1 MRRRVAFGAVVII
14 GLVLALT
21 GCSEQYV
28 GDDEHID
35 SFTVDY
41 TLAPSGVIHTVE
53 TIKYDFAGESGKHG
67 IFRYLYSHFPAPKG
81 QDRVYKYDNI
91 HVTSPT
97 GASALF
103 STATQSSVEIKVGN
117 ANATLMGKQTYVI
130 SYDIHG
136 ALDATKQDDGS
147 TLDEF
152 YWNVTGYDWPV
163 DMNKVA
169 VHIHS
174 PAAVS
179 LTACYQGAPGS
190 TALCPT
196 QGAEGATGAMFAT
209 GFIPAGQGLTIDAG
223 WPAGTFTDTAPIVVA
238 HLPADAP
245 IQYAGSNDGPDPFWT
260 PWNWG
265 TGIVLLILI
274 PLGYLLLV
282 RLRRRDQE
290 FTGETPGTI
299 PMDQLNAPVGNAPL
313 HETVVVEYQPPTAFP
328 VGAANLILKKQRQT
342 VDVTAT
348 LIDLAVRHHLRIEEI
363 GDTTKRKAKDYN
375 LVATPEL
382 VKATDPKLFA
392 HEQLMLDK
400 LFGDGSKSVTLSAL
414 NNTFS
419 TNLSAIKAAID
430 SWVDSGKF
438 FLDKLHRSHP
448 VLRWTIFAAIA
459 VFFAMFFV
467 DKAWVFIP
475 VGAFIGAIL
484 ALIQGQRAV
493 RRSAL
498 GHAIFIQLEG
508 FRMYISTAEADQIRF
523 EEGTDV
529 FSRYMPWAIAFGQT
543 ERWAK
548 VFASLAEKG
557 SYTATPDWYVGNF
570 AAMNAMNSIAAISS
584 IGAAVSSFSSVATAA
599 MSSSPATVSSGG
611 GSGFSSFGG
620 GGGGFSGGG
629 GGGGGG
635 GSW

>member
-1 MRRRVAFGAVVII
+1 MRSRVAFSAVV
-14 GLVLALT
+14 LT
-21 GCSEQYV
+21 GLAFSLAGCSAQYA
-28 GDDEHID
+28 GDTEHID
-35 SFTVDY
+35 SFAVDY
-41 TLAPSGVIHTVE
+41 TIAPSGVIHTVE
-53 TIKYDFAGESGKHG
+53 TIHYDFAGESGKHG
-67 IFRYLYSHFPAPKG
+67 IFRYLYSHFPGPHG
-81 QDRVYKYDNI
+81 QDRIYDYTNI
-91 HVTSPT
+91 QVTSPS

-130 SYDIHG
+130 SYDIRG
-136 ALDATKQDDGS
+136 ALNATKQTDGS

-163 DMNKVA
+163 GMNKITVA
-169 VHIHS
+169 IHS
-174 PAAVS
+174 PSSPS

-196 QGAEGATGAMFAT
+196 QSADGSGARFAT
-209 GFIPAGQGLTIDAG
+209 GFVPAGQGLTVDAG
-223 WPAGTFTDTAPIVVA
+223 WPAGTFSQTAPILAA

-245 IQYAGSNDGPDPFWT
+245 VRYAGSNDGPDPFWT

-265 TGIVLLILI
+265 TGLALLVLI

-282 RLRRRDQE
+282 TTRRRDLE
-290 FTGETPGTI
+290 FTGATPGTV
-299 PMDQLNAPVGNAPL
+299 PMDQANAPVGTAPM
-313 HETVVVEYQPPTAFP
+313 HETLVVEYQPPAGFP
-328 VGAANLILKKQRQT
+328 VGAANLLLTKQRRT
-342 VDVTAT
+342 VDITAT

-363 GDTTKRKAKDYN
+363 GDVAKRKAKDYN

-382 VKATDPKLFA
+382 VKVSDPKLFA
-392 HEQLMLDK
+392 HETLLLDK
-400 LFGDGSKSVTLSAL
+400 LFAGGRKSVTLSAL

-419 TNLSAIKAAID
+419 TNLTVIKAAID
-430 SWVDSGKF
+430 SWVDAGKYF
-438 FLDKLHRSHP
+438 ADRLHRSHP
-448 VLRWTIFAAIA
+448 VLGWTIALSIA
-459 VFFAMFFV
+459 VFIGMFFV
-467 DKAWVFIP
+467 DKAWAFIP
-475 VGAFIGAIL
+475 VGAFIGAVIAL
-484 ALIQGQRAV
+484 AQGQRAV

-508 FRMYISTAEADQIRF
+508 FRMYIGAAEADQIRF

-529 FSRYMPWAIAFGQT
+529 FSRYMPWAIAFGQA
-543 ERWAK
+543 EHWAR

-570 AAMNAMNSIAAISS
+570 ATLNAINSIAAISS
-584 IGAAVSSFSSVATAA
+584 IGAAVSSFSAVANAA

-611 GSGFSSFGG
+611 GTGFSSFG